1 MTAYFKQGLTGVFP
15 PGAKCLMNVFSI
27 ILVTKTQGEGN
38 FNQEFAGVKFTSAE
52 NEPCISLFLT
62 LVSRCLGTS
71 KLKAIS
77 VVEVKRMLY
86 TPVLAYRIKGS

>member
-1 MTAYFKQGLTGVFP
+1 MFF

-38 FNQEFAGVKFTSAE
+38 FNQEFAGFEFTSSE
-52 NEPCISLFLT
+52 NEPCVSLFLT
-62 LVSRCLGTS
+62 LVSCCLGTS
-71 KLKAIS
+71 KLKGIS